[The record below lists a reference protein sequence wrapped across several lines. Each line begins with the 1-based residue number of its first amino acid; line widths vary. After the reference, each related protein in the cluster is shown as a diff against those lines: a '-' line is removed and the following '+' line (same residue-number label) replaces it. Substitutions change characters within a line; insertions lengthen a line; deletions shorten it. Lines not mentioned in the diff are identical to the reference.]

1 MKDLVFLFSE
11 LKETDFKRQELY
23 EDLREPLS
31 KLLQQKSDAG
41 KTPFCDHGWLFEE
54 IVSLDFREDILFV
67 MYRTVRG
74 NKITTSLFYDE
85 INEFLKGYLQ

>member
-1 MKDLVFLFSE
+1 
-11 LKETDFKRQELY
+11 LY